1 MAPGCWLLCDDV
13 DGAQFK
19 NLLCRCLSFRPH
31 DERPDQPTDSKS
43 EQRKSPVEGICAE
56 AMLEGGITVI
66 RLFCACSA
74 HVFKGHVLRIA
85 IRWRGNRKV
94 EGSGVPLNMAK
105 KDSERVET
113 SILPL
118 KYVDAIEDIFHAV
131 LAIAL
136 LIIGIGAFFFSIQ
149 RLIETAPF
157 FPNGMIQGVNDIL
170 FIVIILEILRTVIS
184 RFTDGVY
191 QLDKFLI
198 IGVIAAVRH
207 ILTVGASLTLESG
220 KSDEAFDR
228 AIFEMGLNALIVVA
242 LVFAIFLSKNAHRD
256 K

>member
-1 MAPGCWLLCDDV
+1 
-13 DGAQFK
+13 
-19 NLLCRCLSFRPH
+19 
-31 DERPDQPTDSKS
+31 
-43 EQRKSPVEGICAE
+43 
-56 AMLEGGITVI
+56 
-66 RLFCACSA
+66 
-74 HVFKGHVLRIA
+74 
-85 IRWRGNRKV
+85 
-94 EGSGVPLNMAK
+94 MAK
-105 KDSERVET
+105 IEKDKAEK

-118 KYVDAIEDIFHAV
+118 KYVDAVEDVFHAI

-136 LIIGIGAFFFSIQ
+136 LIIGIGAFYFSIE
-149 RLIETAPF
+149 RLITTAPF

-207 ILTVGASLTLESG
+207 ILTVGASLTLQTG
-220 KSDEAFDR
+220 KSDEAFER
-228 AIFEMGLNALIVVA
+228 AIYEMGLNALIVVA
-242 LVFAIFLSKNAHRD
+242 LVFAIFLSKSAHRN

>member
-1 MAPGCWLLCDDV
+1 M
-13 DGAQFK
+13 K
-19 NLLCRCLSFRPH
+19 N
-31 DERPDQPTDSKS
+31 TKSKVVSTQVNS
-43 EQRKSPVEGICAE
+43 E
-56 AMLEGGITVI
+56 
-66 RLFCACSA
+66 
-74 HVFKGHVLRIA
+74 
-85 IRWRGNRKV
+85 
-94 EGSGVPLNMAK
+94 
-105 KDSERVET
+105 VET
-113 SILPL
+113 SVLPL
-118 KYVDAIEDIFHAV
+118 KYVDLIEDIFHAV

-136 LIIGIGAFFFSIQ
+136 LGIGIGAFFFSIK
-149 RLIETAPF
+149 RLFETTPF

-228 AIFEMGLNALIVVA
+228 SIYEMGLNALIVVA
-242 LVFAIFLSKNAHRD
+242 LVFAFFLSKSALRN
-256 K
+256 KK